1 MKISI
6 NISFVYISQLSP
18 QSSSSSKHF
27 KIFISLYVC
36 VHAACLPACL
46 CAWLW
51 KPEASDFTG
60 TGVTGGCELPEV
72 GPRAQEQYALL
83 TVSHLDSLTSQDG
96 FTLPIIVLD
105 DLEPHILLLH
115 FPNACTSCRLDMKVS
130 CMLGKHSINRADSKP
145 DASVLHSGLKSIL
158 S

>member
-1 MKISI
+1 MFHFKIKISI

-18 QSSSSSKHF
+18 QSSSSSKNF

-72 GPRAQEQYALL
+72 GSRAQEQYALL

-96 FTLPIIVLD
+96 FTLSIIVLD

-115 FPNACTSCRLDMKVS
+115 FPNACTSCRLDLGFHVCWVS
-130 CMLGKHSINRADSKP
+130 TPSTGLTPNLML
-145 DASVLHSGLKSIL
+145 LF
-158 S
+158 